1 VSASPR
7 LAVPASRW
15 VTFTLEGQRYALP
28 LESVHRA
35 LRAVEITPLPLAPD
49 AVAGAIDVGGRTLPV
64 FSLRVRLRLPER
76 PLQVSDQLIIART
89 SRRDV
94 VLVVDSVLEL
104 IDAPLDALSAPLP
117 LTGNLAHLSGVLALP
132 DGMVFIEDL
141 ERFLSPE
148 EDRALDSALR
158 EAGVDRAR

>member
-1 VSASPR
+1 MSASPR

-64 FSLRVRLRLPER
+64 FSL
-76 PLQVSDQLIIART
+76 
-89 SRRDV
+89 
-94 VLVVDSVLEL
+94 
-104 IDAPLDALSAPLP
+104 
-117 LTGNLAHLSGVLALP
+117 VLALP

-141 ERFLSPE
+141 ECFLSPE

>member
-1 VSASPR
+1 M
-7 LAVPASRW
+7 
-15 VTFTLEGQRYALP
+15 
-28 LESVHRA
+28 
-35 LRAVEITPLPLAPD
+35 
-49 AVAGAIDVGGRTLPV
+49 
-64 FSLRVRLRLPER
+64 
-76 PLQVSDQLIIART
+76 SDQFIIART

-94 VLVVDSVLEL
+94 VLAVDSVLQL

-141 ERFLSPE
+141 ERFLSAE

-158 EAGVDRAR
+158 EAGIDRAR